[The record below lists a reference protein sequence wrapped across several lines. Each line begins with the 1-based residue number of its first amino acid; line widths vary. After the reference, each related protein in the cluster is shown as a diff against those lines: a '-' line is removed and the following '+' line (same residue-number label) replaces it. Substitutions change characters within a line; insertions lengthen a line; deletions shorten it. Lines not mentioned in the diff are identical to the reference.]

1 MIGVYIIGGFVILLL
16 LAIYGAINRTSKEL
30 KGIFLAI
37 LSREMKNFCLWSR
50 KIYSQR
56 VREKKKKQRFLN
68 FGGKNAD

>member
-37 LSREMKNFCLWSR
+37 LSREMKKDPWQDMLERF
-50 KIYSQR
+50 
-56 VREKKKKQRFLN
+56 KKDVEEEN
-68 FGGKNAD
+68 KNDSGAERNHEN